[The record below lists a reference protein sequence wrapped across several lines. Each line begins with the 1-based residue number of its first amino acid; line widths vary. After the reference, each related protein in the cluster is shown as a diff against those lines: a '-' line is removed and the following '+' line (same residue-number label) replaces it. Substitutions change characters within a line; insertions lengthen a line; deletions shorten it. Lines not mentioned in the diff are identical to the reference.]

1 MSFIN
6 YPAALPYFAELHEE
20 QLLNDL
26 IAQLS
31 DIDIK
36 VTTAVDKLQVSL
48 KDNPFMAAFD
58 EMANQRL
65 TDNGALTNA
74 STRDAVFDLFYGI
87 EAVSVQ
93 GRNEMFQAAWDVDP
107 LTTLHIIFYARSIH
121 RGKSAK
127 ESFLNAFCWLLQHHP
142 RTALANLHVLIDGT
156 VRTDAQ
162 LQSNR
167 RKENQKKQAEGEGW
181 DVMDVDQKEEE
192 PLLERRDFKTHGY
205 WKDLCT
211 ILTIYCQGEVA
222 SPSSKNEFKY
232 LALEWPRTPRDAK
245 VRRKSRRAGN
255 VRYSARKKM
264 TPEEKA
270 KDLERMEQHCAEHN
284 KTQKMIAQEKRHEVR
299 VKRFGTVSNLLNKD
313 KTYRALH
320 FTIAR
325 LFADQLKTDMTQLEK
340 NKTDTSLTGRHA
352 LGFNL
357 SLAAKWAPSLC
368 NSHDKHTLL
377 ATSIAELLFPPQE
390 YQEKDELRN
399 HYVNKVR
406 ELYRKQY
413 LVPLRAAMD
422 ITEHYK
428 QEGKWELVDIRH
440 IPSLCLDQNLGLF
453 FKHAPDTVIAYM
465 DKVANDTKKV
475 SGATLGP
482 HDLVHRVRTGGMP
495 AKLKETLSKTPGLLE
510 KFIETQKQLVNGQ
523 WDTLLGS
530 IRDTSLLASGGLEKN
545 GKKKKRID
553 LGECIAIC
561 DVSGSMT
568 DGYNPGEPE
577 KQPLN
582 AAIGLSLIVS
592 NLAKPPFNGAVITFT
607 NRPALFKVSTD
618 QTFTEQVNT
627 ILDSPVGYNTD
638 LCRVFTDV
646 LLPMAKKHN
655 LKQEDMVKRLFIF
668 SDMEFDSCDNGMS
681 SYLTTH
687 EFIRKQYQDAGCEV
701 PELVWW
707 NLCSNEAYLT
717 GKSMNA
723 PVTKDDVG
731 VSLLHGF
738 SSAMIKTFLDGDVGE
753 DDDQED
759 DDQEE
764 GDDKKERERQQEI
777 PMAFLKKAVYHESF
791 NGLVVVD

>member
-26 IAQLS
+26 ISQLG

-48 KDNPFMAAFD
+48 KNNPFMDAFD

-74 STRDAVFDLFYGI
+74 STRDAVIDLFYGI
-87 EAVSVQ
+87 ESVSVQ
-93 GRNEMFQAAWDVDP
+93 GRNEMFQAAWNIDP
-107 LTTLHIIFYARSIH
+107 LITLHIIFYARSIH

-127 ESFLNAFCWLLQHHP
+127 ASFFNAFCWLLQHHP

-162 LQSNR
+162 LRANR
-167 RKENQKKQAEGEGW
+167 KKEKQKKQAEGEGW
-181 DVMDVDQKEEE
+181 DVVDDDEKEEE

-222 SPSSKNEFKY
+222 GPSSQNKY
-232 LALEWPRTPRDAK
+232 LALEWPRIPRDPK
-245 VRRKSRRAGN
+245 VRSKSRCAEN
-255 VRYSARKKM
+255 VRYSARKNM

-270 KDLERMEQHCAEHN
+270 KDLERMEQHCVEYN
-284 KTQKMIAQEKRHEVR
+284 KTQKVIAQEKRHEVR
-299 VKRFGTVSNLLNKD
+299 VERFRTVSNLLNKD
-313 KTYRALH
+313 KTYRVLH

-352 LGFNL
+352 LGFNI
-357 SLAAKWAPSLC
+357 SLAAKWAPSLR
-368 NSHDKHTLL
+368 NSHDKHTFL

-390 YQEKDELRN
+390 YQEKDESRK

-406 ELYRKQY
+406 DLYRKLY

-440 IPSLCLDQNLGLF
+440 MPSLCLDQDLGLF
-453 FKHAPDTVIAYM
+453 FKHAPDTVIDYM
-465 DKVANDTKKV
+465 DKVSKGTKKV

-482 HDLVHRVRTGGMP
+482 HDLVHRVRTGAVP
-495 AKLKETLSKTPGLLE
+495 PKLSGILSKVPGALE
-510 KFIETQKQLVNGQ
+510 MFIETQKKLVNGQ

-530 IRDTSLLASGGLEKN
+530 IRDTSLLAGGGLDKN

-553 LGECIAIC
+553 LGECLAVC
-561 DVSGSMT
+561 DVSGSMMS
-568 DGYNPGEPE
+568 GCNANEPE

-592 NLAKPPFNGAVITFT
+592 NLAKPPFNGAIITFT
-607 NRPALFKVSTD
+607 DRPALFKVNTD

-627 ILDSPVGYNTD
+627 VLDSPVGYNTN

-668 SDMEFDSCDNGMS
+668 TDMEFDSWDNSMS

-687 EFIRKQYQDAGCEV
+687 EFIRKQYQDAGYEV

-707 NLCSNEAYLT
+707 NFCSNEAYLT
-717 GKSMNA
+717 GKSMNV

-738 SSAMIKTFLDGDVGE
+738 SSAMIKTFLDGDVSE
-753 DDDQED
+753 DNDE
-759 DDQEE
+759 EE
-764 GDDKKERERQQEI
+764 GDDKKVKERQKEN
-777 PMAFLKKAVYHESF
+777 PMDFIKRAVYHESF
-791 NGLVVVD
+791 NGLVLVD